1 MGRIIGA
8 VIFALTL
15 QVIAEIAYDA
25 TSIEGFYAYQ
35 LGFIA
40 GLIMLKEDANER

>member
-8 VIFALTL
+8 VIFAITL
-15 QVIAEIAYDA
+15 QLVARLAYDA
-25 TSIEGFYAYQ
+25 TSIEGLFAYQ